1 MGYGFFLNGEFQ
13 GLNSQSTSTLIFGNS
28 PNLAVQFEA
37 QRRRGT
43 AVRYALSFY
52 GTLGFVAGFFGGRLF
67 ATLTGITVVQSGIH
81 FHHFWYGLAMV
92 VVTGWLGIAITTE
105 RLGRLLASI
114 FGLGVGFIGDE
125 VGLLLAFEDY
135 TSELT
140 AWFFAGAISCIILVT
155 LVLKFRSQLEK
166 DVFGVSSA
174 EHLTHAGVFLAVFS
188 SIFFA
193 FGSFVPG
200 TAFAALGVFLFLLG
214 VELERRPRSLR
225 LWS

>member
-1 MGYGFFLNGEFQ
+1 
-13 GLNSQSTSTLIFGNS
+13 
-28 PNLAVQFEA
+28 VQLEA
-37 QRRRGT
+37 QRQRGT
-43 AVRYALSFY
+43 TVRYALSFY
-52 GTLGFVAGFFGGRLF
+52 GTLGFVAGFFGARIF
-67 ATLTGITVVQSGIH
+67 ATLTAVTVVHGGIH

-125 VGLLLAFEDY
+125 VGLLLTFGDY

-140 AWFFAGAISCIILVT
+140 AWFFAGAISSIILLT
-155 LVLKFRSQLEK
+155 LFLRSRSQLEK
-166 DVFGVSSA
+166 DVFGVSNE

-193 FGSFVPG
+193 FDSL
-200 TAFAALGVFLFLLG
+200 ALGTVFASLGGCLFLVG
-214 VELERRPRSLR
+214 VVLERRPRSLR
-225 LWS
+225 PWP